1 MTFLSN
7 PVAARALWAMP
18 LLLLAIAAGLL
29 VAGLEQKRTVE
40 RQHPVQAEVL
50 DVFTRERSEITR
62 GDVLLR
68 YVPPEGDHAIE
79 RRVEMPLVFLK
90 ELEADL
96 SADSAQAGGPGQTIQ
111 IYAEPGG
118 EGQIV
123 LASHPRAQ
131 WIMTFSF
138 AAMALMGAFGFGWLV
153 WGWNRYLKREGD
165 PAVRHLMSA

>member
-18 LLLLAIAAGLL
+18 LLLLLIAGGLF
-29 VAGLEQKRTVE
+29 VAGLEQKQTVE
-40 RQHPVQAEVL
+40 RQQPVQAEVL

-68 YVPPEGDHAIE
+68 YVLPEGDHAIE

-96 SADSAQAGGPGQTIQ
+96 SADSGQTIR

-118 EGQIV
+118 DGQIV

-131 WIMTFSF
+131 WVMTFSF
-138 AAMALMGAFGFGWLV
+138 AAMSLVGALGLAWLV
-153 WGWNRYLKREGD
+153 WAWNRYLKREGD
-165 PAVRHLMSA
+165 PAERHLKSA